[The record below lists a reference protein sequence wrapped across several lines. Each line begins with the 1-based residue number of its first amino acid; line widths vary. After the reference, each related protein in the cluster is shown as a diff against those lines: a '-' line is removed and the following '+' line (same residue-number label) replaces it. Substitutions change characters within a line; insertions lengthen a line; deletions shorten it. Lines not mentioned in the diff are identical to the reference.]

1 MDEESFLATDIRLP
15 SAKLEDQIDLSHPR
29 LGALSARGIPE
40 KSFLRSLATPGGLN
54 RSVRI
59 GCPAL

>member
-1 MDEESFLATDIRLP
+1 MDEESFLATDFRLP

-40 KSFLRSLATPGGLN
+40 KSILHSLTTPGGLF
-54 RSVRI
+54 RSDCN
-59 GCPAL
+59 GCLAL